1 MTLSRDNANEKI
13 KVVPL
18 FHKSCERSCRYDR
31 TRNDGLN
38 ADISHR
44 HCDGTKRHDET

>member
-1 MTLSRDNANEKI
+1 MGPIGRE
-13 KVVPL
+13 
-18 FHKSCERSCRYDR
+18 
-31 TRNDGLN
+31 NDGLN